1 MKYELVEITILSIK
15 IKNVAVTFTVT
26 VFILYHPIFRQPQGF
41 VATLIINLN
50 KAIIY
55 QYSLILLT
63 TLSLHSHQLT
73 NYLNR
78 FCESVPI
85 SDSRILIVNYKIN
98 TWNQGESLSKKRL
111 Y

>member
-15 IKNVAVTFTVT
+15 IKNVAVTFTVA
-26 VFILYHPIFRQPQGF
+26 VFILYHSIFWQSQGF
-41 VATLIINLN
+41 AATLIINLN

-78 FCESVPI
+78 FC
-85 SDSRILIVNYKIN
+85 
-98 TWNQGESLSKKRL
+98 
-111 Y
+111 